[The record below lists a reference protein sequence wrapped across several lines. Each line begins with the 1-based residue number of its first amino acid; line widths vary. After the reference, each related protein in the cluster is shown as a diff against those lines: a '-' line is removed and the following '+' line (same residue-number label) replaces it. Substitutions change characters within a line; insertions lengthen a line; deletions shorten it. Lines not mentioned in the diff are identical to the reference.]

1 MHHRAGSCLKRG
13 ARAFVGMLAVV
24 LSGTCIAGAPP
35 LTLVDALGMAERSN
49 ASLQAVIARQD
60 AARAASVTAR
70 QLPNPDIEVI
80 AGPVRPRSIGGP
92 DGHALAINFGQPLDY
107 AGLRAVRA
115 RLADLGSDGAE
126 AAVRTLRRSL
136 YARVRVHFYQVLQR
150 QEQLRIAEEELLAL
164 QQIRERVN
172 LRVQLGE
179 APRLDLIRADTELL
193 NARRNRDSSIVRVE
207 QARGALASLI
217 GMPPGELPRIEGAL
231 PSLTAVPSLVE
242 IRDQALR
249 SSPELGQLEA
259 EQRRARAR
267 VELEQGLRR
276 PQVRM
281 LVGHDTE
288 PDQTRWRL
296 GLSVPLPLFNQRQGQ
311 ILEAQADAS
320 FADAQF
326 ASRRQQLL
334 GEIDY
339 AIAGYSIARQ
349 QVDAFESGLIRQAE
363 QTVRVAEA
371 AYRFGERGIIDYL
384 DAQRTLRGVRQEYI
398 NALYEARY
406 ALIEVE
412 RLVGV
417 DVLGGI
423 K

>member
-1 MHHRAGSCLKRG
+1 M
-13 ARAFVGMLAVV
+13 
-24 LSGTCIAGAPP
+24 
-35 LTLVDALGMAERSN
+35 
-49 ASLQAVIARQD
+49 
-60 AARAASVTAR
+60 
-70 QLPNPDIEVI
+70 
-80 AGPVRPRSIGGP
+80 
-92 DGHALAINFGQPLDY
+92 
-107 AGLRAVRA
+107 
-115 RLADLGSDGAE
+115 
-126 AAVRTLRRSL
+126 
-136 YARVRVHFYQVLQR
+136 
-150 QEQLRIAEEELLAL
+150 
-164 QQIRERVN
+164 
-172 LRVQLGE
+172 
-179 APRLDLIRADTELL
+179 
-193 NARRNRDSSIVRVE
+193 
-207 QARGALASLI
+207 LI
-217 GMPPGELPRIEGAL
+217 G
-231 PSLTAVPSLVE
+231 
-242 IRDQALR
+242 
-249 SSPELGQLEA
+249 
-259 EQRRARAR
+259 
-267 VELEQGLRR
+267 
-276 PQVRM
+276 
-281 LVGHDTE
+281 HDVE

-311 ILEAQADAS
+311 ILEAQADAA

-371 AYRFGERGIIDYL
+371 AYRFGERGIIEYL

-423 K
+423 R

>member
-1 MHHRAGSCLKRG
+1 
-13 ARAFVGMLAVV
+13 MLA
-24 LSGTCIAGAPP
+24 LMFSGSGFGATPSSSSFPPPSPPSPP
-35 LTLVDALGMAERSN
+35 LTLADALGIAERSN

-60 AARAASVTAR
+60 VARAATVTAR
-70 QLPNPDIEVI
+70 QLPNPDVELIT
-80 AGPVRPRSIGGP
+80 GPVRPRSLGGP
-92 DGHALAINFGQPLDY
+92 DGTSLAINLGQPLDY
-107 AGLRAVRA
+107 AGVRA
-115 RLADLGSDGAE
+115 ARARVADLGSDGAE

-136 YARVRVHFYQVLQR
+136 YARVRSQFYQVLQR
-150 QEQLRIAEEELLAL
+150 QEQVRIAEEELLAL

-179 APRLDLIRADTELL
+179 TPRLDLIRADTEVL
-193 NARRNRDSSIVRVE
+193 NARRNRDSSAVRVD

-217 GMPPGELPRIEGAL
+217 GMPAGEAVRVQGAL
-231 PSLTAVPSLVE
+231 PALAAVPSLAA
-242 IRDQALR
+242 IRDEALR
-249 SSPELGQLEA
+249 SSPELSQLEA

-267 VELEQGLRR
+267 VELEQRLRK

-281 LVGHDTE
+281 LFGHDAE
-288 PDQTRWRL
+288 PDQSRWRL

-311 ILEAQADAS
+311 ILEAQAEAA

-326 ASRRQQLL
+326 ESRRQQLL

-339 AIAGYSIARQ
+339 AISGYSIARQ

-371 AYRFGERGIIDYL
+371 AYRFGERGILEYL

-398 NALYEARY
+398 NALYEARF

-412 RLVGV
+412 RLVGA

>member
-1 MHHRAGSCLKRG
+1 MNHRTGSCLKRG
-13 ARAFVGMLAVV
+13 AEALAGMLVLVV
-24 LSGTCIAGAPP
+24 SGFASAST
-35 LTLVDALGMAERSN
+35 LTLVDALGIAERSN

-60 AARAASVTAR
+60 AARAASITAR
-70 QLPNPDIEVI
+70 QLPNPDVEVV

-92 DGHALAINFGQPLDY
+92 DGHSLAVNLGQPLDY

-115 RLADLGSDGAE
+115 RLADLGGDGAE
-126 AAVRTLRRSL
+126 AAVRTVRRSL
-136 YARVRVHFYQVLQR
+136 YASVRVHFYLVLQR
-150 QEQLRIAEEELLAL
+150 QEQSRIAEEELLAL

-179 APRLDLIRADTELL
+179 APRLDLIRADTEVL
-193 NARRNRDSSIVRVE
+193 NARRNRDSSVVRVE

-217 GMPPGELPRIEGAL
+217 GMPPGELPRVEGTLPAL
-231 PSLTAVPSLVE
+231 AAVPSLAA

-249 SSPELGQLEA
+249 SSPELEQLEA
-259 EQRRARAR
+259 EQRRARTR
-267 VELEQGLRR
+267 VELEQNLRK

-281 LVGHDTE
+281 LIGHDVE

-296 GLSVPLPLFNQRQGQ
+296 GLSLPLPLFNQRQGQ
-311 ILEAQADAS
+311 ILEAQADAA

-371 AYRFGERGIIDYL
+371 AYRFGERGIIEYL

-423 K
+423 R